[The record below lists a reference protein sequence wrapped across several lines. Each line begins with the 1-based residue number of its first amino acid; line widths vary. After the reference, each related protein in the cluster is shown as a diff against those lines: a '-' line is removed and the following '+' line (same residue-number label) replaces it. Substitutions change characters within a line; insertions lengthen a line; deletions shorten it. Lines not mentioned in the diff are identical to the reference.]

1 MAVEYEI
8 SSDVAVIKET
18 GSVSQCA
25 RVTQMYSGQITYDD
39 EAGSK
44 FATATINGKSQRVM
58 LCIAVN
64 GTVNYDD
71 VPSLYSTVDGHRCLN
86 IVTPTETGTP
96 DDVPSLYET
105 VVIDGQNVRAVRC
118 IMINKTPVYD
128 GVSSTCTFT
137 GDDGKTHTAQLVNK
151 ITGGSV
157 QVIIKGTSPLN
168 LPDAI
173 ANSLSYVKAFGGTE
187 QRNLPDN
194 YIQRDYIYMLDD
206 SYLLTDIVPTY
217 DCKIEMDFQ
226 TTSLP
231 SGAAYFL
238 GGRTGNYAGIFFAKT
253 AQNAF
258 LVDAFGTTSADR
270 YTSSVAPASN
280 TRYKFTFNNKVM
292 ALESGGSTLFTHTF
306 TEENANG
313 AELVINGLNTNGNL
327 LGSPAG
333 IYLYSFK
340 VWNAQ
345 GQLIADYVPAVQKG
359 TVPVVGFY
367 DTVSKTFKTATAGT
381 FAAGSETAPT
391 PDTPMDIVS
400 NNGVLKYG
408 VIGKNLLNDTKF
420 KQGYLSATA
429 PEPVESDYVSSGT
442 IRPTNWIVMPVKV
455 IAGQSYTIKFFTEET
470 FSSIGYAVYQ
480 NGAQAQRVG
489 SVALP
494 NNETTITPNASGN
507 LYVWCAGVSGVP
519 LTSLIGKA
527 QIELGSTAT
536 DYEPYRTGVYADGT
550 VETIQTRLPGITPE
564 NFTGTLATITKK
576 IGLYSYDFS
585 YSPASASSW
594 NGILKSGISTIAGH
608 KYYFC
613 AEMSAS
619 APSIL
624 GITFS
629 NGWGAS
635 KSKATVEANTVYL
648 IHNVAEAT
656 ATLSNVIMY
665 ARCGSTGLGDYTG
678 TAHNIGLFDLTEMFG
693 AGNEPATADD
703 ARAALG
709 FQTATAEMLLK
720 VSDYQDVQSILDGVI
735 TRNVGVK
742 VLDGTENW
750 TVVSGSDNAYLQASE
765 LPGVKTNSSVICS
778 HLINSSTGTP
788 RIQLSGVLRV
798 YGIGTEWADKA
809 NFQSWL
815 ADQYAAGTPVIV
827 VYPLAEPTT
836 ESVAGQTLQVT
847 DGDNV
852 LEITQ
857 ASLDGLELE
866 AQYNAAVQLTIQEV
880 EDASLDN
887 NVEVTIS

>member
-1 MAVEYEI
+1 MKRGTAAKVILGKNTLLDIPAGVVHGTDVILGGKAGLLNDFGGLVLSNNLMLGKKI
-8 SSDVAVIKET
+8 SRSRT
-18 GSVSQCA
+18 TT
-25 RVTQMYSGQITYDD
+25 VT
-39 EAGSK
+39 
-44 FATATINGKSQRVM
+44 
-58 LCIAVN
+58 
-64 GTVNYDD
+64 
-71 VPSLYSTVDGHRCLN
+71 
-86 IVTPTETGTP
+86 
-96 DDVPSLYET
+96 
-105 VVIDGQNVRAVRC
+105 VRGA
-118 IMINKTPVYD
+118 
-128 GVSSTCTFT
+128 
-137 GDDGKTHTAQLVNK
+137 
-151 ITGGSV
+151 
-157 QVIIKGTSPLN
+157 SPLN

-206 SYLLTDIVPTY
+206 SYLLTDLVPTY
-217 DCKIEMDFQ
+217 DCKIEMDFA

-238 GGRTGNYAGIFFAKT
+238 GGRTANYAGIFFAKT
-253 AQNAF
+253 AQDTF
-258 LVDAFGTTSADR
+258 LIDAFGAASTDR
-270 YTSSVAPASN
+270 YTSSIAPASN

-292 ALESGGSTLFTHTF
+292 TLESGGSTLFTHTF

-313 AELVINGLNTNGNL
+313 AELAINGLNTNGNL

-333 IYLYSFK
+333 IYLFSFK

-381 FAAGSETAPT
+381 FAAGSETVPS
-391 PDTPMDIVS
+391 PDAPMDIVS

-420 KQGYLSATA
+420 KPGYLGATA

-442 IRPTNWIVMPVKV
+442 QSMTNWTMMPVKV

-470 FSSIGYAVYQ
+470 FPNIGYAVYQ

-489 SVALP
+489 SVVIS

-507 LYVWCAGVSGVP
+507 LYVWCAGGGSIRI
-519 LTSLIGKA
+519 TSLIGKV
-527 QIELGSTAT
+527 QIELGATAT
-536 DYEPYRTGVYADGT
+536 DYEPYRMGVYADGT

-564 NFTGTLATITKK
+564 NFTGTQATITKK

-624 GITFS
+624 AISFS

-635 KSKATVEANTVYL
+635 KPKSTVEPNTDYL

-656 ATLSNVIMY
+656 ATVSNAIMY
-665 ARCGSTGLGDYTG
+665 IRCGSTGLGDYTG
-678 TAHNIGLFDLTEMFG
+678 TAHSIGLFDLTEMFG
-693 AGNEPATADD
+693 AGNEPATADA

-720 VSDYQDVQSILDGVI
+720 VGDYQDEQEILSGAV

-742 VLDGTENW
+742 VFDGSETFIKPADGYACQISDMLGQS
-750 TVVSGSDNAYLQASE
+750 SGYGYCSHF
-765 LPGVKTNSSVICS
+765 KTNPK
-778 HLINSSTGTP
+778 TGYYAQFGASNNKYVYF
-788 RIQLSGVLRV
+788 RGVDTDFPTAR
-798 YGIGTEWADKA
+798 D
-809 NFQSWL
+809 FQTWL

-827 VYPLAEPTT
+827 VYPLATPTT
-836 ESVAGQTLQVT
+836 ESVAGQTLQVQ

-857 ASLDGLELE
+857 ASLDNLELE
-866 AQYNAAVQLTIQEV
+866 AQYKAAVQLTIQEV
-880 EDASLDN
+880 EDANLDN